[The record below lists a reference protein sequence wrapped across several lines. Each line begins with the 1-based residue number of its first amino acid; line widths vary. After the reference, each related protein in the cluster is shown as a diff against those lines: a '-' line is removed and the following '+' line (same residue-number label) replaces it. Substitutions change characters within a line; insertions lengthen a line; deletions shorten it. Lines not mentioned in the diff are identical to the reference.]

1 MGGLATPT
9 FAIDKTEKIQNR
21 LEKQEVLSQKRIEK
35 KRVLL
40 EKKYQK
46 RLKRL
51 ERWHEKELKQLTYE
65 EALMKERLEAKKE
78 KLKHP

>member
-1 MGGLATPT
+1 MGWAMAPA
-9 FAIDKTEKIQNR
+9 FAIDMTEKIQNR

-35 KRVLL
+35 KRTLL

-51 ERWHEKELKQLTYE
+51 EQWHKKELKQLEYE
-65 EALMKERLEAKKE
+65 ERIMKEKLDAKKE
-78 KLKHP
+78 KLDQP